1 MKRLF
6 DITLALIGGLIALP
20 FMVLIALAIK
30 LDSPGRA
37 IFAQTRL
44 GKGGQPFTI
53 YKFRKFPHRMGN
65 RGANVT
71 VMNDARMTRLG
82 RFLERSKLDELP
94 QLWNILKGDM
104 SFVGPRPEI
113 MRFAD
118 AFTGDLAR
126 VHDFLPGIFGPNQV
140 AFRNEALLYPPD
152 CDPEQFYRD
161 NLLPQKARADIA
173 YFSQNS
179 LLSDIGW
186 VFKGV
191 FYSLI
196 GAVAWRAHV
205 RTLLPPL
212 SLDVAMVMLAWSLA
226 NFARFE
232 GLPNSQHWVVFVD
245 GLWLMPL
252 VVVPVLLLG
261 GVYRAPAR
269 HFGFGEAVRIAYANG
284 VGWVFAFVVM
294 MGLMHRSLSL
304 SLVPIAIVLSVA
316 LMILPRVLARRRYYR
331 NNAQAAAAAGSDAVP
346 VLIYGASPRGVGLA
360 ALLGDGFDRVQ
371 LRGFLDDDDERYRGK
386 RVANLPVL
394 GSERDLESIFA
405 AQPFSEIWLSF
416 TPNSIKHAR
425 LRHWCQQHD
434 VRLQVLPAIGPFAQL
449 VDDDLGLGVGAGAA
463 ASASASASAGRD
475 GSAARGGWAVGQYR
489 APER

>member
-1 MKRLF
+1 MV
-6 DITLALIGGLIALP
+6 LALIGGLVALP
-20 FMVLIALAIK
+20 LMALIAVAIK
-30 LDSPGRA
+30 LDSPGRV

-126 VHDFLPGIFGPNQV
+126 VHNFLPGIFGPNQV

-152 CDPEQFYRD
+152 CDPERYYRD
-161 NLLPQKARADIA
+161 ELLPQKARADIA

-186 VFKGV
+186 IFKGV
-191 FYSLI
+191 FFSLI
-196 GAVAWRAHV
+196 GAVAWRSHA
-205 RTLLPPL
+205 RSLLPPF
-212 SLDVAMVMLAWSLA
+212 SLDAAMVLLAWSAA
-226 NFARFE
+226 NIARFE
-232 GLPNSQHWVVFVD
+232 RLPSGQHWAVFVD

-252 VVVPVLLLG
+252 VVLPVLLLG
-261 GVYRAPAR
+261 GVYRAPSR
-269 HFGFGEAVRIAYANG
+269 HFGFSEAVRIAYANG

-294 MGLMHRSLSL
+294 MGLLHRSLSL
-304 SLVPIAIVLSVA
+304 SLVPIAVVLSVA
-316 LMILPRVLARRRYYR
+316 FMILPRVLARRRYYR
-331 NNAQAAAAAGSDAVP
+331 NAAQAAAATDASDTVP
-346 VLIYGASPRGVGLA
+346 VLIYGASRRGVALA
-360 ALLGDGFDRVQ
+360 TLLGDGFDRVQ

-386 RVANLPVL
+386 RIAGLPVL

-405 AQPFSEIWLSF
+405 AQPFDEIWLSF
-416 TPNSIKHAR
+416 TPGPIKYAR

-434 VRLQVLPAIGPFAQL
+434 VSLQVLPAMAAFAPLTGEEAEAGP
-449 VDDDLGLGVGAGAA
+449 GAA
-463 ASASASASAGRD
+463 
-475 GSAARGGWAVGQYR
+475 AARGGWAVEQYR
-489 APER
+489 APE